1 MFDRF
6 TEGKDTTFF
15 CFAKN
20 YLFNFLFQ
28 SHLWGRAAVFVAR
41 NGSFAG
47 QERHYRQAIVALLS
61 CNSGT
66 FDLQY

>member
-15 CFAKN
+15 RFAKN

-41 NGSFAG
+41 NGSLGGA
-47 QERHYRQAIVALLS
+47 RAALS
-61 CNSGT
+61 SSNSGT
-66 FDLQY
+66 FILQ

>member
-15 CFAKN
+15 CSAKN

-28 SHLWGRAAVFVAR
+28 SHLWGRAAVFVAPKWQFCGTR
-41 NGSFAG
+41 A
-47 QERHYRQAIVALLS
+47 ALS
-61 CNSGT
+61 SSNSGT
-66 FDLQY
+66 IILQ

>member
-20 YLFNFLFQ
+20 YLFNFFVSKAFMGQ
-28 SHLWGRAAVFVAR
+28 S
-41 NGSFAG
+41 
-47 QERHYRQAIVALLS
+47 
-61 CNSGT
+61 SG
-66 FDLQY
+66 L

>member
-28 SHLWGRAAVFVAR
+28 RHLWGRAAVFVAR
-41 NGSFAG
+41 NGSLG
-47 QERHYRQAIVALLS
+47 GK
-61 CNSGT
+61 SGT
-66 FDLQY
+66 IVKQ